1 MAIFDDAYTAVLLTQ
16 PFFGQLL
23 TKFKIQPE
31 PDASHVPTLA
41 VSVDTL
47 FYHPPYVEAMSD
59 DECIAAITHEVMH
72 GMFAHLVEMDMYHES
87 GIGPD
92 GKAYDQDKY
101 NRAADY
107 VINDLIKVNG
117 IGELGAG
124 WCWDAAYPHTM
135 TPAEIY
141 EALPSNG
148 GGGGKGGSGGKGS
161 GGPQSHD
168 KHLFNGA
175 AGNQKQNA
183 IQPQDVQSAFET
195 AKALGNVPAG
205 IERLIGSIIRPKHS
219 PWAMLR
225 NAVITAM
232 RGNDTTT
239 WRRLNRHMLPR
250 GVVMPGRTGFACGRI
265 GVVVDTSGTIGDE
278 LLALFGSHVG
288 AILTDARPKEIMVY
302 WTDAAVHRVDTL
314 RNGQQLRQMLGEPV
328 PGGGGTDME
337 CGIDAAVSDKCEIV
351 VVLTDGYT
359 SFTKGPRRPVIW
371 AMTTEVQAPYGR
383 TIKIC

>member
-1 MAIFDDAYTAVLLTQ
+1 MAIFDDAYTAVMLTQ

-23 TKFKIQPE
+23 TKFKVE
-31 PDASHVPTLA
+31 PTERFPTLA
-41 VSVDTL
+41 VSLDTL
-47 FYHPPYVEAMSD
+47 FYNPTFIESISD

-92 GKAYDQDKY
+92 GKPYEQDKY

-107 VINDLIKVNG
+107 VINDLIKQNN
-117 IGELGAG
+117 IGTIGAG

-141 EALPSNG
+141 EVLPSDPPS
-148 GGGGKGGSGGKGS
+148 GGGKGKGA
-161 GGPQSHD
+161 GQQSHD
-168 KHLFNGA
+168 THVSDGA

-195 AKALGNVPAG
+195 AKALGHVPAG

-225 NAVITAM
+225 QAVISAM
-232 RGNDTTT
+232 RGHDTTT
-239 WRRLNRHMLPR
+239 WRRLNRHMMSR
-250 GVVMPGRTGFACGRI
+250 GVVMPGRTGFACGRV
-265 GVVVDTSGTIGDE
+265 GVVVDTSGSIGDE
-278 LLALFGSHVG
+278 LLQLFANHMG
-288 AILTDARPKEIMVY
+288 AILSDAKPREIKVY
-302 WTDAAVHRVDTL
+302 WTDAKVHRVDTVKSGQDL
-314 RNGQQLRQMLGEPV
+314 RRAVEKPV
-328 PGGGGTDME
+328 GGGGTDME
-337 CGIDAAVSDKCEIV
+337 CGIKAAGADGCDIV
-351 VVLTDGYT
+351 VVLTDGHT
-359 SFTKGPRRPVIW
+359 PFTKGPKRPVIW
-371 AMTTEVQAPYGR
+371 AMTTDVQAPYGR